1 MSRRYWNSVGERK
14 RLAEMIRVAGIRLE
28 ESSEEDED
36 IEALI
41 DEGAQYD
48 SEETDL
54 SDEDLHMDDSTLSS
68 VAMDVSGGVDT
79 TMETVDTADLLVETV
94 RLEGNRIWAPMEDPN
109 IDWGRPLLRIAD
121 VEEATSDLEFRF
133 RKNHLQQI
141 ADALWDRLSLFLD
154 GDKED
159 VSCSNRYHCP
169 YETGFLLVLFRLSR
183 PRRLVPEMERFF
195 CMRKSHMSACLKTFM
210 HAFYQVSTK
219 YFTDVSI
226 WRPRMD
232 LYARLISNKAKCEGI
247 RVWGFIDGTV
257 RRTCRPSKFQRLAYS
272 GHKRCHGIKFQSVVT
287 PDGFIALLFG
297 PIPGNRHDSYML
309 RESRV
314 LRDLEELFD
323 SEESDEFFSLYG
335 DPAYPQSPLLFG
347 GFRGPAPGSDEAKWN
362 KRMSSVREAVEW
374 VFGGIIKKW
383 TFLDFKA
390 SMKIFQFPVAQY
402 YQTAA
407 FLTNL
412 HNTFYSSQTGAYFH
426 CHTPSEGALT
436 LAQYINLVPLDA
448 YDAEDESE

>member
-1 MSRRYWNSVGERK
+1 VGERR
-14 RLAEMIRVAGIRLE
+14 RLAEMIRVAGMRLE
-28 ESSEEDED
+28 ETTEDEDED

-41 DEGAQYD
+41 DDGVHYD
-48 SEETDL
+48 SEETDF
-54 SDEDLHMDDSTLSS
+54 SDDDDLDMDDSTLTSGL
-68 VAMDVSGGVDT
+68 MDISDVNT
-79 TMETVDTADLLVETV
+79 TVESADTADLLVQTV
-94 RLEGNRIWAPMEDPN
+94 LLEGTRIWAPKEDPT
-109 IDWGRPLLRIAD
+109 IDWQRPYLRIAD
-121 VEEATSDLEFRF
+121 VEDATSDLEFRF

-141 ADALWDRLSLFLD
+141 ADQLWDRMSFFLD
-154 GDKED
+154 GNKED
-159 VSCSNRYHCP
+159 VVCVNRYHCP

-195 CMRKSHMSACLKTFM
+195 SMRKSHMSACIKTFM

-226 WRPRMD
+226 WHSRMD
-232 LYARLISNKAKCEGI
+232 LYATLISNKARCEGI

-257 RRTCRPSKFQRLAYS
+257 RKTCRPSRFQRLAYS

-314 LRDLEELFD
+314 LRDLEELFESD
-323 SEESDEFFSLYG
+323 DSDEFFSLYG
-335 DPAYPQSPLLFG
+335 DPAYPQSPILFG
-347 GFRGPAPGSDEAKWN
+347 GFRGAAPGSAEAKWN
-362 KRMSSVREAVEW
+362 KRMSSVRESVEW

-412 HNTFYSSQTGAYFH
+412 HNTLYSSQTGAYFG
-426 CHTPSEGALT
+426 CDIPSEGALT
-436 LAQYINLVPLDA
+436 LDDYINLVPLQA
-448 YDAEDESE
+448 YTMEDDSE